1 MTGERAA
8 RGQVQTVTGLIEP
21 AALGWT
27 LMHEHVLCDIT
38 PPELAAQGLPEV
50 EITLEN
56 SFEVRYHWCRHTGNH
71 RLADTEIAIA
81 ELAKLKA
88 SGGSALV
95 ELTCGGIEPD
105 PHGLRAVS
113 QRSGVAIVMGCGYYL
128 EGFAGDRLTG
138 KSVDALAAEMV
149 SAVGQG
155 AWNSDVRAGIIGE
168 IGVSDPWSAAEC
180 AALEAAVIAQ
190 KETGAALNV
199 HPGRDPGSPF
209 AIVELVRRA
218 GGDVSRL
225 VISHIDR
232 TFFEADAVLRLAD
245 SGCVVEYDFFG
256 IESSYYP
263 FADVDLPNDGQ
274 RLRMIRALIDRGH
287 LERITLSQ
295 DICTKT
301 RLTRWGGHGY
311 GHLFANVVPIMRR
324 RGFSEAEIET
334 LFAETPRRLL
344 TLQ

>member
-1 MTGERAA
+1 MTAPA
-8 RGQVQTVTGLIEP
+8 TGQIQTVTGPIP
-21 AALGWT
+21 PQDLGWT

-38 PPELAAQGLPEV
+38 PPDLAAQRLPEV

-56 SFEVRYHWCRHTGNH
+56 SFEVRYHWCKHSGNN
-71 RLADTEIAIA
+71 RLVDRDVAVA

-88 SGGSALV
+88 CGGAALV
-95 ELTCGGIEPD
+95 ELTCGGIRPD
-105 PHGLRAVS
+105 PVGLQAIAR
-113 QRSGVAIVMGCGYYL
+113 QSGIAIVMGCGHYL
-128 EGFAGDRLTG
+128 ESFAGDGLGTRG
-138 KSVDALAAEMV
+138 VDALATEMV
-149 SAVGQG
+149 AAVTEG
-155 AWNSDVRAGIIGE
+155 AWGTAVRAGIIGE
-168 IGVSDPWSAAEC
+168 IGVSDPWSTAERR
-180 AALEAAVIAQ
+180 ALEAAAIAQ
-190 KETGAALNV
+190 QETGATVNV
-199 HPGRDPGSPF
+199 HPGRSPDSPF
-209 AIVELVRRA
+209 AVVEQFRRA

-225 VISHIDR
+225 IISHIDR
-232 TFFEADAVLRLAD
+232 TLFDTEAVLRLAD

-274 RLRMIRALIDRGH
+274 RLRTIRALIDRGH
-287 LERITLSQ
+287 LARITLSQ

-324 RGFSEAEIET
+324 RGFTDAEIET
-334 LFAETPRRLL
+334 LFVETPRRLL

>member
-1 MTGERAA
+1 MIAGQAA
-8 RGQVQTVTGLIEP
+8 RGQIQTVTGPMEP

-71 RLADTEIAIA
+71 RLADTGVAAA
-81 ELAKLKA
+81 ELEKLKA

-95 ELTCGGIEPD
+95 ELTCGGIRPD
-105 PHGLRAVS
+105 PYGLRAVS
-113 QRSGVAIVMGCGYYL
+113 RDCGIAIVMGCGYYL
-128 EGFAGDRLTG
+128 ESFAGESLSG
-138 KSVDALAAEMV
+138 KSVEALAAETIA
-149 SAVGQG
+149 AVTEG
-155 AWNSDVRAGIIGE
+155 AWDTEVRAGIIGE
-168 IGVSDPWSAAEC
+168 IGVSDPWSAAER
-180 AALEAAVIAQ
+180 AALEAAVMAQ
-190 KETGAALNV
+190 QETGAALNV
-199 HPGRDPGSPF
+199 HPGRDPDSPF
-209 AIVELVRRA
+209 AVVELVRRA
-218 GGDVSRL
+218 GGDLSRL
-225 VISHIDR
+225 IVSHIDR
-232 TFFEADAVLRLAD
+232 TFFETESALRLAD
-245 SGCVVEYDFFG
+245 TGCVLEYDFFG

-263 FADVDLPNDGQ
+263 FAEVDLPNDGQ
-274 RLRMIRALIDRGH
+274 RLRMIRALIERGH
-287 LERITLSQ
+287 LERIALSQ

-311 GHLFANVVPIMRR
+311 GHLFANVVPVMRR
-324 RGFSEAEIET
+324 RGFTEAEIET

>member
-1 MTGERAA
+1 MTFGVSD
-8 RGQVQTVTGLIEP
+8 RGCIQTVTGSIAP
-21 AALGWT
+21 DCLGPT

-38 PPELAAQGLPEV
+38 PPELAAQGSPEV

-56 SFEVRYHWCRHTGNH
+56 CFDVRYHWCKHTGNH
-71 RLADTEIAIA
+71 RLADRDVAIA
-81 ELAKLKA
+81 ELNKLK
-88 SGGSALV
+88 SCGGSALV
-95 ELTCGGIEPD
+95 ELTCCGIKPD
-105 PHGLRAVS
+105 PIGLREIARQS
-113 QRSGVAIVMGCGYYL
+113 EIVIIMGCGYYL
-128 EGFAGDRLTG
+128 ESFAGGRLTG
-138 KSVDALAAEMV
+138 RSVDALAGETIA
-149 SAVGQG
+149 AVTHG
-155 AWNSDVRAGIIGE
+155 ASGSDVRAGIIGE
-168 IGVSDPWSAAEC
+168 IGISDPWSDAER
-180 AALEAAVIAQ
+180 AALDAAVIAQ
-190 KETGAALNV
+190 GETGAAINV

-209 AIVELVRRA
+209 AIVDRVRRA

-225 VISHIDR
+225 IISHIDR
-232 TFFEADAVLRLAD
+232 TLFDAETVLRLAD
-245 SGCVVEYDFFG
+245 TGCVVEYDFFG

-274 RLRMIRALIDRGH
+274 RLRMIRALIERGH

-324 RGFSEAEIET
+324 RGFSEAEIDT
-334 LFAETPRRLL
+334 LFVETPRRLL